1 MTGRLLRAGR
11 RLAGSAG
18 LHWPSIRGRARA
30 DAGPLMLVASVVT
43 AITLLAG
50 IVPPLIRATADD
62 AARDAFRSAGYSA
75 AVQAHAPWQDDYGPT
90 GGRMRSPRL
99 AEDMDDFRGR
109 AENTLDAGLSS
120 VLQPPVAT
128 ASSISLAVTDG
139 SVQRRV
145 QLEYLLGDGGGPAV
159 TWIAGGPPRGSA
171 PAAEEFLEIPRNGP
185 PWPVQVGLSEV
196 AAAALGVRPGA
207 AIPLQDEQ
215 RNEYNVKVSGVFRP
229 VDSLDPAWRLAPWVL
244 SPVAGVDGLGSTR
257 FGGLLSRE
265 SLPDARLAFQPEQ
278 LRRTVWFATDPDNL
292 TWDSVQSLAA
302 AVATLKATS
311 ASSAEQ
317 DDSLR
322 WETQLDSV
330 LRAVRN
336 QVTAATAQA
345 SVLLIAVLAA
355 AVLVL
360 LLAADLLARR
370 RAPALIAA
378 RQRGASL
385 PDLAVEL
392 LIESTA
398 VALPAAALGLALAF
412 VLAGGAAL
420 WWAAPVV
427 LCAIAAGPAFG
438 IFTAAR
444 ATRDRRTPANRSAR
458 RWAQRTGQMRRAAL
472 DVAVLVAAAGA
483 LVALRQRGV
492 GPGGDAALPASAPA
506 LLVVAGTLLLL
517 RLMPGA
523 TRLALRRSLRS
534 RRPLAGLGAARTAA
548 TSARALPL
556 LVLTTATVLAWFALS
571 LDATTGRGLADGAW
585 QTVGADARL
594 DIAPDATTS
603 TSEIAGRIAT
613 APGVG
618 EAVAAQVTD
627 NVRMVAD
634 DTSVV
639 PRLVIVDATAFQRLL
654 ASTPLPDAPDL
665 ARLTGGDGIPALVR
679 TGDGSLR
686 PGMRVRL
693 PGEGGKHFDFTA
705 VGTAPAVGDVADVVI
720 VDTATAAAA
729 GLTAVPNT
737 VWVTGPGAARAVRA
751 LAVDAHVEVRA
762 DVLHERRTAPL
773 TSSLVNLDR
782 AAAVALLIL
791 GLLGFVLGAA
801 ASAPQRWETLA
812 RLRTLGLRPRDARRV
827 AGTELLPPVLLAA
840 VGGPLLAV
848 LLVRLTAGPLD
859 LHVLTGQATEPGT
872 VIPWWLIGPAS
883 VALFATLGAVVAAE
897 AALRRRRR
905 LGDVLRAGNS

>member
-1 MTGRLLRAGR
+1 
-11 RLAGSAG
+11 
-18 LHWPSIRGRARA
+18 
-30 DAGPLMLVASVVT
+30 
-43 AITLLAG
+43 
-50 IVPPLIRATADD
+50 
-62 AARDAFRSAGYSA
+62 
-75 AVQAHAPWQDDYGPT
+75 
-90 GGRMRSPRL
+90 
-99 AEDMDDFRGR
+99 MDDFRGR

-145 QLEYLLGDGGGPAV
+145 QLEYLLADGGGPAV

-171 PAAEEFLEIPRNGP
+171 PAAEEFLEVPRSGP
-185 PWPVQVGLSEV
+185 PWPVQAGLSEA

-229 VDSLDPAWRLAPWVL
+229 VDSNDPAWRLTPWVL
-244 SPVAGVDGLGSTR
+244 GPVTGVDGLGSTR

-265 SLPDARLAFQPEQ
+265 SLPDGRLALQPEQ
-278 LRRTVWFATDPDNL
+278 LRRTVWFATDPDKL
-292 TWDSVQSLAA
+292 TWDSVQTLAA

-398 VALPAAALGLALAF
+398 VALPAAALGLGLALL
-412 VLAGGAAL
+412 LAGGAAL

-438 IFTAAR
+438 TFTAAR

-458 RWAQRTGQMRRAAL
+458 RWAQRTGQLRRAAL
-472 DVAVLVAAAGA
+472 DIAVLLAAAGA
-483 LVALRQRGV
+483 LAALRQRGV

-506 LLVVAGTLLLL
+506 LLVIAGAVLLL
-517 RLMPGA
+517 RLMPAA

-534 RRPLAGLGAARTAA
+534 RRPLAGLGAARAAA
-548 TSARALPL
+548 TSGRALPL
-556 LVLTTATVLAWFALS
+556 LVLITATVLASFALS

-585 QTVGADARL
+585 QTVGAEARL
-594 DIAPDATTS
+594 DVAPDATAS
-603 TSEIAGRIAT
+603 TSEITARIAA
-613 APGVG
+613 APGVDL
-618 EAVAAQVTD
+618 AVAAQVTD
-627 NVRMVAD
+627 HVRMIAD
-634 DTSVV
+634 DTSVM
-639 PRLVIVDATAFQRLL
+639 PRLVIVDAAAFQRLL

-665 ARLTGGDGIPALVR
+665 ARLTGGGDGVPALVR
-679 TGDGSLR
+679 AGDGSLR

-693 PGEGGKHFDFTA
+693 PGADGKHLDLTA

-720 VDTATAAAA
+720 VDAATAAAA

-737 VWVTGPGAARAVRA
+737 VWLTGPGAARAVRTPA
-751 LAVDAHVEVRA
+751 IDGHVVVRA
-762 DVLHERRTAPL
+762 DVLRERRTAPL

-827 AGTELLPPVLLAA
+827 AGAELLPPVLLAA

-848 LLVRLTAGPLD
+848 LLVRLTVGPLD
-859 LHVLTGQATEPGT
+859 LHVLTGQAAEPGT
-872 VIPWWLIGPAS
+872 VIPWWLIGPVS

-897 AALRRRRR
+897 AALRRSRR